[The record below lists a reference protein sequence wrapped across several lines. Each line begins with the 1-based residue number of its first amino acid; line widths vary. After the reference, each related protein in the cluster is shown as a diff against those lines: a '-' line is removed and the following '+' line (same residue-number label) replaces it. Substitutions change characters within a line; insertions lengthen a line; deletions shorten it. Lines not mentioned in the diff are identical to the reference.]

1 MAKIALYIA
10 TSLDGYIARPD
21 GGIDWL
27 SIVERA
33 GEDYGYAAF
42 YESVDAVLMGSKTYE
57 LCLGFS
63 AWPYPG
69 KKAFVFT
76 QRRLKS
82 DRDDVIFVSP
92 DVRKAL
98 TEFETQG
105 LKNLWLVGGGALT
118 GAFLQQGLI
127 DEFIISV
134 VPIFL
139 GDGIRLF
146 PAPGAEARLELVG
159 STSYPSGLVQAHY
172 RRRPDN

>member
-1 MAKIALYIA
+1 MAKTVLYIA
-10 TSLDGYIARPD
+10 TSLDGYIARTD

-33 GEDYGYAAF
+33 GEDYGYSAF
-42 YESVDAVLMGSKTYE
+42 YASVDAVAMGSKTYE

-63 AWPYPG
+63 DWPYPG

-76 QRRLKS
+76 QRKLKS
-82 DRDDVIFVSP
+82 DRDDVVFVSS
-92 DVRKAL
+92 DVRTVL
-98 TEFETQG
+98 TELEAEG
-105 LKNLWLVGGGALT
+105 LENIWLVGGGALT
-118 GAFLQQGLI
+118 GSFLQKGLI

-134 VPIFL
+134 IPVLL

-146 PAPGAEARLELVG
+146 PAPGREAQLELIG

-172 RRRPDN
+172 RRRQDS